1 MRIPDR
7 YHWQAT
13 RADGSTFASGESLA
27 DAVMVSLIP
36 VDGLLLPRHDLTG
49 LAFKRRFGRGFIHAL
64 AGGET
69 FEYLH
74 CIVTRHCRFYVRSSN
89 GSVLVTP
96 PDYELYL

>member
-7 YHWQAT
+7 YRWQAT
-13 RADGSTFASGESLA
+13 RADGSAFDSGESLT

-36 VDGLLLPRHDLTG
+36 ADGLLLPRHDLTG
-49 LAFKRRFGRGFIHAL
+49 LVFKRRFGRGFIHAL

-74 CIVTRHCRFYVRSSN
+74 CVVTRYSRFYLRSSN
-89 GSVLVTP
+89 GSILITP

>member
-1 MRIPDR
+1 
-7 YHWQAT
+7 
-13 RADGSTFASGESLA
+13 
-27 DAVMVSLIP
+27 MVSLIP

>member
-7 YHWQAT
+7 YRWQAT
-13 RADGSTFASGESLA
+13 RADGSTFDRGESLA

-36 VDGLLLPRHDLTG
+36 ADGLLLPRHDLTG
-49 LAFKRRFGRGFIHAL
+49 LVFKRRFGRGFIHAL

-74 CIVTRHCRFYVRSSN
+74 CVVTRYFRFYLRSSN
-89 GSVLVTP
+89 GSILITP